1 MFLIRML
8 FVAMAVGGV
17 VCGVGAE
24 TPVDAKSSTILNGV
38 SAQLSATKTA
48 EVELRLSVHATN
60 GPAPLGELSANYS
73 LSIERPNKMALVL
86 KDGSL
91 GATVVCDGTN
101 TITFVPKPSMFTVQK
116 ASKQIGGVD
125 LAAQTA
131 DMGSMA
137 FITAMFSES
146 PRAAL
151 LAGVVE
157 AKYGGAE
164 KIGGTDCDRVNM
176 KQEGLDWRLFTT
188 TGEKPLVR
196 RIEVA
201 IPQQLDMSMDFTGW
215 KLNAAIP
222 GDRFKFAPPADAKKV
237 DKLLDEEE
245 KEGEDSDLVD
255 EALPK
260 LKLKTLEGDV
270 FDTAALKGHPTIL
283 VVWSGEAE
291 HCLNAIKATME
302 LAAAKKMAIYSINID
317 EKPDK
322 LRIKNFLKTNKLN
335 LKTAVD
341 ENREAVEKLEMEGV
355 PTTFLIDKAGV
366 IRKAYLGYHKDFKT
380 LLEKEI
386 EALQAEK
393 R

>member
-1 MFLIRML
+1 MLLIRML
-8 FVAMAVGGV
+8 LVAMAVGGAM
-17 VCGVGAE
+17 CGVPAE
-24 TPVDAKSSTILNGV
+24 ASVDAKSNAILNGV
-38 SAQLSATKTA
+38 SAQLAGAKTA
-48 EVELRLSVHATN
+48 EVELRLRVRATN
-60 GPAPLGELSANYS
+60 GPAPLGELNANYS
-73 LSIERPNKMALVL
+73 LAIERPNKMALVL
-86 KDGSL
+86 KEGAL

-101 TITFVPKPSMFTVQK
+101 TITFVPKPPMFTVRK

-137 FITAMFSES
+137 FITAMFSEN

-157 AKYGGAE
+157 AKYGGRE
-164 KIGGTDCDRVNM
+164 KIDGVECDRVNM

-188 TGEKPLVR
+188 TAEKPSVR

-201 IPQQLDMSMDFTGW
+201 IPQQLDLSMDFSGW
-215 KLNAAIP
+215 KLNAAIANE
-222 GDRFKFAPPADAKKV
+222 RFKFVPPPDAKKV

-255 EALPK
+255 EPLPK

-270 FDTAALKGHPTIL
+270 FDTAALKGHPTLL

-291 HCLNAIKATME
+291 HCLNALKATME
-302 LAAAKKMAIYSINID
+302 LAAAKKLAIYSINID

-322 LRIKNFLKTNKLN
+322 LRIKNFLKANKLN
-335 LKTAVD
+335 VKTAVD
-341 ENREAVEKLEMEGV
+341 DNREAVEKLEMEGV

-386 EALQAEK
+386 VALQAEK
-393 R
+393 K

>member
-1 MFLIRML
+1 
-8 FVAMAVGGV
+8 
-17 VCGVGAE
+17 
-24 TPVDAKSSTILNGV
+24 
-38 SAQLSATKTA
+38 
-48 EVELRLSVHATN
+48 
-60 GPAPLGELSANYS
+60 
-73 LSIERPNKMALVL
+73 MALVL
-86 KDGSL
+86 KEGAL

-101 TITFVPKPSMFTVQK
+101 TITFVPQPPMFTIQK

-137 FITAMFSES
+137 FITAMFSEK

-151 LAGVVE
+151 LAGVLE
-157 AKYGGAE
+157 SKYAGRE
-164 KIGGTDCDRVNM
+164 KIDGVECDRVNM

-188 TGEKPLVR
+188 TGEKPLAR
-196 RIEVA
+196 RIEVT

-215 KLNAAIP
+215 KLNAPIP
-222 GDRFKFAPPADAKKV
+222 NERFKFVPPADAKKV
-237 DKLLDEEE
+237 DKLLDDEE

-255 EALPK
+255 GPMPK

-270 FDTAALKGHPTIL
+270 FDTAALKGHPTL
-283 VVWSGEAE
+283 VVVWSGEAE
-291 HCLNAIKATME
+291 HCLNAIKAAME
-302 LAAAKKMAIYSINID
+302 LASAKKLAIYSINID

-335 LKTAVD
+335 VKTATD
-341 ENREAVEKLEMEGV
+341 DNHEAIEKLEMEGV

-366 IRKAYLGYHKDFKT
+366 IRKAYLGYHKDFKS

-386 EALQAEK
+386 ETLQTEK
-393 R
+393 K